1 MSDDE
6 AWRGWTQATL
16 DAAYNNMAAVPDSHA
31 RLDDW
36 SARSAALR
44 ARQRSELEIPY
55 GDGPRQ
61 RFDVFRSGIPGA
73 PMLAFIH
80 GGWWQRNSK
89 EVFSCMAEGPMAAG
103 FDVALVGY
111 TLAPE
116 AGLTRIVNEIRA
128 ALDAIAAREAALGR
142 SGRLWV
148 SGWSAGGHLTATVL
162 DHAAADGGL
171 SISGVFDLAPIRVS
185 YINDKLRLTE
195 AETRLLSPIAAPPCG
210 KPLLVVYGDR
220 ELPELRRQ
228 SETFA
233 RGRDGTLLLPLAGHD
248 HFSILEELA
257 TPGGAIAR
265 HLASAVGT

>member
-16 DAAYNNMAAVPDSHA
+16 DAAYNNMAAVSDSQA

-44 ARQRSELEIPY
+44 AQQPSELEIPY

-61 RFDVFRSGIPGA
+61 RFDVFRSGIAGA

-116 AGLTRIVNEIRA
+116 AG
-128 ALDAIAAREAALGR
+128 
-142 SGRLWV
+142 
-148 SGWSAGGHLTATVL
+148 
-162 DHAAADGGL
+162 
-171 SISGVFDLAPIRVS
+171 
-185 YINDKLRLTE
+185 
-195 AETRLLSPIAAPPCG
+195 
-210 KPLLVVYGDR
+210 
-220 ELPELRRQ
+220 
-228 SETFA
+228 
-233 RGRDGTLLLPLAGHD
+233 
-248 HFSILEELA
+248 
-257 TPGGAIAR
+257 
-265 HLASAVGT
+265 